1 MKYGIIIQDL
11 DRDQVDEVL
20 AKLDG
25 EAVSVLAGGNEGEF
39 DSKGMPW
46 DERIHA
52 GTKAKNK
59 DGSWKAKRG
68 VDDATFAAV
77 EQELRSRVAAA
88 PVAPVM
94 PTAPAAPVAPETIEQ
109 KLARAEQSVGITP
122 PTAPAAPAA
131 PVAPTAPVAPPAAPV
146 AAAPTAPAAPAA
158 PVAPTRDFNGLMAFI
173 SNLFRTNA
181 ITTPNPH
188 AYPDTIVTRINQGF
202 NITTVTTLTDIAN
215 DANMVNYAWQCI
227 DVDKTAGIIKVA

>member
-25 EAVSVLAGGNEGEF
+25 EAVAVVAGGNEGEF

-77 EQELRSRVAAA
+77 EQELRGRVAA
-88 PVAPVM
+88 PVPTM
-94 PTAPAAPVAPETIEQ
+94 P
-109 KLARAEQSVGITP
+109 S
-122 PTAPAAPAA
+122 
-131 PVAPTAPVAPPAAPV
+131 APTAPVAPAAGETIDQKIARVEQNMGIAP
-146 AAAPTAPAAPAA
+146 PTAPAAPAA

-188 AYPDTIVTRINQGF
+188 AYPDTIVARINQGF

-227 DVDKTAGIIKVA
+227 DVDKTAGVIKAA